1 MVKLSACYI
10 VKNEA
15 RVLRK
20 SMASLQEA
28 VDEFIVVDTG
38 SEDDTVAIAKEFG
51 ASIHF
56 LPWEEDFSKPRNL
69 AVDKATG
76 DWIIFLDADE
86 YYPDEVLPKLRL
98 LIQSDMHNMKVGG
111 LMAPRVDLDAEHDNS
126 YIDESKQCRIFRRGS
141 RYRGSIHEQLILPKG
156 MIMLHDERLL
166 FYHTG
171 YSTSVV
177 AEKLRRNLFLL
188 EKKMKANEY
197 TLDPMDFRYLM
208 DCYYGLGDMEKAFA
222 MSSKCLAYRMELAA
236 EISYI
241 YKIRVKSAVFAG
253 FPQKLVLQ
261 ILQEAV
267 QYDKGY
273 FLLLTGLYFYEQGEK
288 EKFLPY
294 LMAGMEVAAKA
305 SKNNPCMEL
314 LPQVRSIMAQYVQ

>member
-1 MVKLSACYI
+1 MIISALCM

-15 RVLRK
+15 TNLPRY
-20 SMASLQEA
+20 LQNMRDVA
-28 VDEFIVVDTG
+28 DELVVVDTG
-38 SEDDTVAIAKEFG
+38 STDNSMVIARNAG
-51 ASIHF
+51 AVVYQY
-56 LPWEEDFSKPRNL
+56 PWQNDFSKARNYAL
-69 AVDKATG
+69 QHVRG
-76 DWIIFLDADE
+76 DVIIFLDADE
-86 YYPDEVLPKLRL
+86 YYPAEVLPKLRL

-111 LMAPRVDLDAEHDNS
+111 LMAPRVDLDAERDNA

-288 EKFLPY
+288 KKSLPY

-314 LPQVRSIMAQYVQ
+314 LQQVRSIMAQYVQ

>member
-1 MVKLSACYI
+1 MIISALCM

-15 RVLRK
+15 TNLPRY
-20 SMASLQEA
+20 LQNMRDVA
-28 VDEFIVVDTG
+28 DELVVVDTG
-38 SEDDTVAIAKEFG
+38 STDNSMVIARNAG
-51 ASIHF
+51 AVVYQY
-56 LPWEEDFSKPRNL
+56 PWQNDFSKARNYAL
-69 AVDKATG
+69 QHVRG
-76 DWIIFLDADE
+76 DVIIFLDADE

-111 LMAPRVDLDAEHDNS
+111 LMAPRVDLDTERDNA